1 MNGKLIRMHVDF
13 QKGSQP
19 FALKYVNLIIFSKH
33 VEAMSI
39 TYSIK
44 DLETYSGIKAH
55 TIRIWEQRYGI
66 LKAARTSTN
75 IRYYTED
82 ELRYLM
88 SLALLNRKGYKIS
101 TLASMTQEEIMAL
114 IKDLSKSNEDYKI
127 HIEALVEAAIAFNEI
142 QFLQIFN
149 NAEKQLG
156 FEKTVMHIVFPFLEK
171 LGIMWVAGN
180 IMAAQEHFIS
190 HLVRQKLFC
199 GIDSNNDKPKSDS
212 KRFLLFLPN
221 GEWHEISLLFLH
233 YLLKVRHQ
241 KVTYLGPSVPLKE
254 VLTVGERLNPDYFY
268 TIITNVPHGYSVND
282 YLNTLSD
289 KFPES
294 TIFASGVQFMN
305 THRSLNKNV
314 IVLNGMDNVLAKIN
328 ELSGNT

>member
-1 MNGKLIRMHVDF
+1 
-13 QKGSQP
+13 
-19 FALKYVNLIIFSKH
+19 
-33 VEAMSI
+33 MSI

-88 SLALLNRKGYKIS
+88 SLSLLNRKGYKIS
-101 TLASMTQEEIMAL
+101 VLAGMTQEEIMAS
-114 IKDLSKSNEDYKI
+114 IKKLSKSNEDFKI
-127 HIEALVEAAIAFNEI
+127 QIEALIEATIAFDEM
-142 QFLQIFN
+142 QFIQIFN
-149 NAEKQLG
+149 TAEKKIG
-156 FEKTVMHIVFPFLEK
+156 FEKTIMQIVFPFLEK

-180 IMAAQEHFIS
+180 ILVAQEHFIS
-190 HLVRQKLFC
+190 HLIRQKLFC
-199 GIDSNNDKPKSDS
+199 GIDSNNHKPKSGS

-221 GEWHEISLLFLH
+221 GDWHEISLLFLH

-241 KVTYLGPSVPLKE
+241 KVTYLGPSVPIKE
-254 VLTVGERLNPDYFY
+254 VITVGKRLNPDCFY
-268 TIITNVPHGYSVND
+268 TIMTNVPHNNSVGE
-282 YLNTLSD
+282 YLNTLAN

-294 TIFASGVQFMN
+294 TIFASGVQLFN
-305 THRSLNKNV
+305 PPRFLKKNV
-314 IVLNGMDNVLAKIN
+314 VILDTMDNVLAKIN
-328 ELSGNT
+328 ELSDNN